1 MPIECRPSNLSSDVR
16 CAICGQGFLV
26 YGDSR
31 ISRER
36 VAVRESVRQ
45 ALRHQHETS
54 QHAADGFTF
63 EWAAE
68 AHVN

>member
-1 MPIECRPSNLSSDVR
+1 MPIECRPSNISSDVR
-16 CAICGQGFLV
+16 CTVCGQGFLV

-31 ISRER
+31 MSKER
-36 VAVRESVRQ
+36 TAVRESVQQ

-54 QHAADGFTF
+54 HHAAEGFTLQ
-63 EWAAE
+63 WATE

>member
-1 MPIECRPSNLSSDVR
+1 MPIECRPSTLSSDVR

-36 VAVRESVRQ
+36 VAVRESVQ
-45 ALRHQHETS
+45 KALRHQHETS
-54 QHAADGFTF
+54 QHATEGFTF

-68 AHVN
+68 AHMN